1 MTFDA
6 CPIDE
11 RIYYYSFV
19 MMCCARP
26 KIVDGEWCSACGA
39 VVESMLDACPE
50 CRGKNVA
57 TDSFTGSVLCTDC
70 GRVIETYSMI
80 FDHAAASE
88 IENDGDAIGTVIS
101 GHLQKYQQH
110 MDYRQR
116 ALYAVFRDISNAC
129 DAMHLPETVISQAK
143 EMYGDL
149 KEARISRGA
158 VHKALIASCV
168 YYACKVQRQEGL
180 SRSRA
185 TIAAAFG
192 VDEKAMSVACKLFKD
207 VTKNKPYHAAC
218 FDTMHTTDL
227 VHRVMGSF
235 QFQRDTRMRVM
246 RSVRDLDDAV
256 RASGVLDGKSPC
268 SILAAILCV
277 VFEKMKIDI
286 PKKIVAERCDTSVV
300 TLNKILTL
308 LKT

>member
-1 MTFDA
+1 M
-6 CPIDE
+6 
-11 RIYYYSFV
+11 

-50 CRGKNVA
+50 CRGRNVA

-70 GRVIETYSMI
+70 GRVIETCSMI

-88 IENDGDAIGTVIS
+88 IDNESDDIGTVIS
-101 GHLQKYQQH
+101 GHLHKYQQH

-116 ALYAVFRDISNAC
+116 ALYAVFADMSKICGEMR
-129 DAMHLPETVISQAK
+129 LPETVISQAK
-143 EMYGDL
+143 EMYRDL

-185 TIAAAFG
+185 AIGAAFG

-207 VTKNKPYHAAC
+207 VTKDKSYHAAC
-218 FDTMHTTDL
+218 FDTMHTTDI

-246 RSVRDLDDAV
+246 RSVRNLDDAV

-277 VFEKMKIDI
+277 VFEKMKIDV

-308 LKT
+308 LKNTS